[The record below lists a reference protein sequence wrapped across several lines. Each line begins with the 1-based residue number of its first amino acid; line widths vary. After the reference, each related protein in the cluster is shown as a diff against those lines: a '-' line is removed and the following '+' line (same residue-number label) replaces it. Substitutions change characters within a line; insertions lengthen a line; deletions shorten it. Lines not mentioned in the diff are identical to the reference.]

1 MSGMGGGAGSRIH
14 AIEGSPFGPY
24 PLSQT
29 IQEPVMRHINFHV
42 LCLATFIVAAIAFSF
57 AVSHAGTADAV
68 QDQSGPSSML
78 TPLRAMPR
86 VMGPGTHGSGDADG
100 ATRPPAAAAGCYQT
114 SEHGTP
120 G

>member
-42 LCLATFIVAAIAFSF
+42 LCLATFIVAAIAFGF
-57 AVSHAGTADAV
+57 AVSHADTAAAV
-68 QDQSGPSSML
+68 QAKSGPSPMH
-78 TPLRAMPR
+78 TPFGAMPQ
-86 VMGPGTHGSGDADG
+86 VHGPGRTDTLSVGDGDVSHSRIRASRY
-100 ATRPPAAAAGCYQT
+100 TK
-114 SEHGTP
+114 
-120 G
+120 